1 MVRAACAPI
10 LAVPIL
16 VTPILALTIFAGAA
30 AAQVPVQVP
39 VQVQGPTPRADA
51 LLASMSVPEK
61 AGQLFVSWIL
71 ARADGQDET
80 RARLRQQIAELGL
93 GGVIVSLG
101 RADEAI
107 ALVASLQ
114 RQSKVPL
121 LFASDFEGG
130 VAARLQGGCDLGNQM
145 LVGATGLTRLSR
157 AMGEITGD
165 EARALG
171 IPWVLAP
178 VLDVNSNPD
187 NPIINVR
194 SFGEDPAAVA
204 RLGCAFAQGVRSRGA
219 LPCGK
224 HFPGHGDV
232 STDSHLALPTV
243 PGDGARLRAV
253 ELLPFARASQ
263 QGLESVMTGHLA
275 VPGLGE
281 DPALPATLSGK
292 VLGDVLRGELG
303 FRGLVVTDALEMGG
317 VKNAFAPGE
326 VAVRAL
332 LAGADVLLMPPDPRL
347 ARDAV
352 VAAVA
357 AGRVPVARLDD
368 AVHRLLAAKERLGL
382 LGDGPH
388 GPADDWA
395 QRLDTEAGRR
405 TADEI
410 AARGVTLVRDP
421 RALLPLARGA
431 AWTVVSLTD
440 RAAGDAAREPA
451 RDPGGEA
458 LADELRAQGVRVAAA
473 VAADLDAEQL
483 AAATAAMRSAERLV
497 VALHVRVR
505 EFAGAIAVPPPIV
518 AALAAVPAATPL
530 AVVSFGSPYALR
542 QLSAD
547 ATALCVYTPGAR
559 RERAVARAL
568 AGGAITGRLPVAI
581 PGVAAAGTGLTQL
594 PGVELRSVAP
604 EVEGVDAALPQAIDE
619 LLAAA
624 VGEGLFAGAVCMVAR
639 RGRIVATVANGR
651 YRCDASAPPV
661 RIDTPWDLDALTETC
676 ALLPAVLQL
685 AARGRLR
692 LDERVQERLP
702 AFAGSAVGGATLR
715 QLLAHSAPVPA
726 AGALDRGLRG
736 RQAIL
741 DALAHAG
748 NGDATTGDGGADQR
762 AAGLLAA
769 AMVEAASGQPFDAFV
784 RDAVWQP
791 LGMSGACFVP
801 AGGPPAQA
809 PPTDDRVERGGI
821 VQGRARDDLAWALGG
836 VSGHAGMFATAGDV
850 LRIGVA
856 LLASG
861 RGVLPAALVRD
872 EVLAKPAAAAAR
884 GLGVVREDDGAFG
897 GIGATGTSLW
907 CDPRRDVCVVLL
919 ANGDGSRDGE
929 RLAALR
935 RRLQQLVSSAI
946 DRD

>member
-1 MVRAACAPI
+1 MPAMVRAACAPV
-10 LAVPIL
+10 LAVLLL
-16 VTPILALTIFAGAA
+16 VGAA
-30 AAQVPVQVP
+30 SAQGNAPAP
-39 VQVQGPTPRADA
+39 APRADA

-61 AGQLFVSWIL
+61 AGQLFVCWIL
-71 ARADGQDET
+71 ARADGQDEP

-101 RADEAI
+101 RADEAA
-107 ALVASLQ
+107 ALATSLQ
-114 RQSKVPL
+114 RAAKVQL
-121 LFASDFEGG
+121 LLASDFEGG
-130 VAARLQGGCDLGNQM
+130 VAARLQGACDLGNQM
-145 LVGATGLTRLSR
+145 LVGATGLTRLAR

-219 LPCGK
+219 MPCGK

-253 ELLPFARASQ
+253 ELLPFARAAQ

-281 DPALPATLSGK
+281 DPALPATLSSK
-292 VLGDVLRGELG
+292 VLGEVLRGELG
-303 FRGLVVTDALEMGG
+303 FRGLVVTDALDMGG

-332 LAGADVLLMPPDPRL
+332 LAGADVLLMPPDPQA

-382 LGDGPH
+382 LAGGPH

-395 QRLDTEAGRR
+395 QRLDTEANRR
-405 TADEI
+405 VADEI

-421 RALLPLARGA
+421 RALLPLAQGA

-451 RDPGGEA
+451 RDPPGEA
-458 LADELRAQGVRVAAA
+458 LADELRARGVRVAAA
-473 VAADLDAEQL
+473 VAADLDADQL
-483 AAATAAMRSAERLV
+483 AAATAAMRSAPRLL

-505 EFAGAIAVPPPIV
+505 EFDGAIALPPPILE
-518 AALAAVPAATPL
+518 ALAAVPAATPL
-530 AVVSFGSPYALR
+530 IAVSFGSPYALR
-542 QLSAD
+542 QLPAA
-547 ATALCVYTPGAR
+547 ATALCVYAPGAR
-559 RERAVARAL
+559 RERAVAQAL

-594 PGVELRSVAP
+594 PGVELRNVAP
-604 EVEGVDAALPQAIDE
+604 AVEGVDAALPKAIED

-624 VGEGLFAGAVCMVAR
+624 VGDGVFAGAVCMVAR
-639 RGRIVATVANGR
+639 RGRIVAAVASGR
-651 YRCDASAPPV
+651 FRRDPGAPPV
-661 RIDTPWDLDALTETC
+661 KIDTPWDLDALTETC
-676 ALLPAVLQL
+676 ATLPAVLQL

-692 LDERVQERLP
+692 LDEQVQERLP
-702 AFAGSAVGGATLR
+702 AFAGTAVGGATLKH
-715 QLLAHSAPVPA
+715 LLAHEAPMPSVR
-726 AGALDRGLRG
+726 ALDRLRG
-736 RQAIL
+736 RPAIL

-748 NGDATTGDGGADQR
+748 VGGDGAPESSADER
-762 AAGLLAA
+762 AAGILAA
-769 AMVEAASGQPFDAFV
+769 AIAEAASGQPFDTFV

-791 LGMSGACFVP
+791 LGMTGACFVP

-809 PPTDDRVERGGI
+809 PPTDDRADRGGI

-850 LRIGVA
+850 LRLGVA

-861 RGVLPAALVRD
+861 RGVLPPALVRG
-872 EVLAKPAAAAAR
+872 ELLPRAEHVAT
-884 GLGVVREDDGAFG
+884 
-897 GIGATGTSLW
+897 GATGTSLW
-907 CDPRRDVCVVLL
+907 CDPVHDVCVVLL
-919 ANGDGSRDGE
+919 GNSAGQDQARI
-929 RLAALR
+929 AAVRQKLHE
-935 RRLQQLVSSAI
+935 LVRASL
-946 DRD
+946 DHD